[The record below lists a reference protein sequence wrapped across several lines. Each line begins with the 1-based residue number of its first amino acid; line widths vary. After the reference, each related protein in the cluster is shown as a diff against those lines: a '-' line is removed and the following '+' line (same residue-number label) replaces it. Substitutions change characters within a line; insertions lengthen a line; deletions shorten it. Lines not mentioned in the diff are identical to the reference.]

1 MSINERIIK
10 MSMKGLH
17 KMRFGLRGLIC
28 LLLLIMTGSVVYAAT
43 PGGLEK
49 KYVGLLFDVI
59 NTSPSNVLA
68 NIDKFE
74 KNAPYLDG
82 LALALYDVPVVK
94 ADGTVGK
101 SEYTRIVHPTERWTR
116 ENLKSQIPVLKA
128 IASRPN
134 MKESFL
140 LVWMTPKS
148 KGTRL
153 ALTDDK
159 AWANFAENMATM
171 AWLAKESGLKGLML
185 DPEEYATAMQY
196 IHTFPTGGQGFWCW
210 LTMPT
215 GNCWS
220 VPRGAALPRP
230 LPNPPLW

>member
-1 MSINERIIK
+1 MSIAILKESVRKVRCMRSRITV
-10 MSMKGLH
+10 MGLVALATC
-17 KMRFGLRGLIC
+17 G
-28 LLLLIMTGSVVYAAT
+28 AAAAI

-116 ENLKSQIPVLKA
+116 ENLRSQIPVLKA

-148 KGTRL
+148 KGSRL

-171 AWLAKESGLKGLML
+171 AWLAKESGLRGLML

-196 IHTFPTGGQGFWCW
+196 IHTPDD
-210 LTMPT
+210 
-215 GNCWS
+215 
-220 VPRGAALPRP
+220 
-230 LPNPPLW
+230 PPFEECKN